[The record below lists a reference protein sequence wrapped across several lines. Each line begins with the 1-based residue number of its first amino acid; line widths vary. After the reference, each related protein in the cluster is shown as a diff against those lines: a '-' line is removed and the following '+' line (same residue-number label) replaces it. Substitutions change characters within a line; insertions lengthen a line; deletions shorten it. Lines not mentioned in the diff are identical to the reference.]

1 MLSLGFPELLVIL
14 VMVLSYVIIAPL
26 LLSIGLRLLV
36 SLADTFGVPE
46 ALGRFGA
53 TLVNSFREH
62 REPNEE

>member
-1 MLSLGFPELLVIL
+1 MGSVGFPEIIVIL

-62 REPNEE
+62 R